1 MKVTQE
7 KLPASQIGLEIEISP
22 DMSKQVYERVVQRFT
37 REANIPGFRKG
48 KVPRHIL
55 IQRLGAM
62 RLKATALEDLVQ
74 DGLKE
79 ALKQE
84 NIEAIGNYQLR
95 SSFDELI
102 EQYEPGKALTFSAA
116 VDVQPEVTLKAYTG
130 LTLQAEEVTYDASR
144 VDTVLEDYR
153 KRMATLVPVEGRAAQ
168 VGDVAVV
175 DYEGRYK
182 NDAGDLEDV
191 PGGSAQDFQ
200 VDLGEG
206 RFIEGFIDGIVG
218 MSAGETKEISVK
230 FPADYP
236 QEAIAGRDAL
246 FSVTLK
252 EIKEKEL
259 PELDDDFAQDVSEF
273 ETLAELRES
282 LEKRYREEAE
292 NKTRGNKE
300 QAVLNALV
308 ECVEAELPETL
319 VLREVDYMLTQ
330 TAMQLSNQGMD
341 IKQLFNQDT
350 IPQLRERSRPEAILR
365 LKRTLALGE
374 VAKKESLEVD
384 AAAVD
389 ARVKEV
395 LEQYKG
401 QEQEIDADQLRAVT
415 EEDLLKEKILTWL
428 IEKSTVELV
437 PEGTLSKV
445 AEADDAEEPSDTEEN
460 AAE

>member
-22 DMSKQVYERVVQRFT
+22 DLSKQVYERVVQRFI

-55 IQRLGAM
+55 VQRLGTL

-95 SSFDELI
+95 SSFDELL

-116 VDVQPEVTLKAYTG
+116 VDVQPEVTLKTYTG
-130 LTLQAEEVTYDASR
+130 LSLQAEEVAYDAGR

-175 DYEGRYK
+175 DYAGRYK
-182 NDAGDLEDV
+182 NDAGEFEDV
-191 PGGSAQDFQ
+191 PGGAAQDFQ

-218 MSAGETKEISVK
+218 MSAGETKEIDVK

-236 QEAIAGRDAL
+236 QETIAGRDAQ
-246 FSVTLK
+246 FTVTLK
-252 EIKEKEL
+252 EVKEKEL

-292 NKTRGNKE
+292 KKTRGNKE

-319 VLREVDYMLTQ
+319 ILREVDYMLTQ

-350 IPQLRERSRPEAILR
+350 IPQLRDRSRPEAVLR

-374 VAKKESLEVD
+374 VAKKESIEVE
-384 AAAVD
+384 ATAVD
-389 ARVKEV
+389 ARVQEV
-395 LEQYKG
+395 LEQYKN
-401 QEQEIDADQLRAVT
+401 QSQEIDVDQLRAVT
-415 EEDLLKEKILTWL
+415 EEDMLKEKILTWL
-428 IEKSTVELV
+428 IEQSTIELV
-437 PEGTLSKV
+437 PEGTLSK
-445 AEADDAEEPSDTEEN
+445 AAEEEAEE
-460 AAE
+460 ASETDETPAE

>member
-236 QEAIAGRDAL
+236 QETIAGRDAL

-445 AEADDAEEPSDTEEN
+445 AEADDAEEPSDNEEN

>member
-236 QEAIAGRDAL
+236 QETIAGRDAL

>member
-22 DMSKQVYERVVQRFT
+22 DLSKQVYERVVQRFI

-55 IQRLGAM
+55 VQRLGTL

-95 SSFDELI
+95 SSFDELL

-116 VDVQPEVTLKAYTG
+116 VDVQPEVTLKTYTG
-130 LTLQAEEVTYDASR
+130 LSLQAEEVAYDTGR

-175 DYEGRYK
+175 DYAGRYK
-182 NDAGDLEDV
+182 NDAGEFEDV
-191 PGGSAQDFQ
+191 PGGAAQDFQ

-218 MSAGETKEISVK
+218 MSAGETKEIDVK

-236 QEAIAGRDAL
+236 QETIAGRDAQ
-246 FSVTLK
+246 FTVTLK
-252 EIKEKEL
+252 EVKEKEL

-292 NKTRGNKE
+292 KKTRGNKE

-319 VLREVDYMLTQ
+319 ILREVDYMLTQ

-350 IPQLRERSRPEAILR
+350 IPQLRDRSRPEAVLR

-374 VAKKESLEVD
+374 VAKKESIEVE
-384 AAAVD
+384 ATAVD
-389 ARVKEV
+389 ARVQEV
-395 LEQYKG
+395 LEQYKN
-401 QEQEIDADQLRAVT
+401 QSQEIDVDQLRAVT
-415 EEDLLKEKILTWL
+415 EEDMLKEKILTWL
-428 IEKSTVELV
+428 IEQSTIELV
-437 PEGTLSKV
+437 PEGTLSKAAEEE
-445 AEADDAEEPSDTEEN
+445 AEAASETEETP
-460 AAE
+460 AE

>member
-22 DMSKQVYERVVQRFT
+22 DLSKQVYERVVQRFI

-55 IQRLGAM
+55 VQRLGTL

-95 SSFDELI
+95 SSFDELL

-116 VDVQPEVTLKAYTG
+116 VDVQPEVTLKTYTG
-130 LTLQAEEVTYDASR
+130 LSLQAEEVAYDTGR

-175 DYEGRYK
+175 DYAGRYK
-182 NDAGDLEDV
+182 NDAGEFEDV
-191 PGGSAQDFQ
+191 PGGAAQDFQ

-218 MSAGETKEISVK
+218 MSAGETKEIDVK

-236 QEAIAGRDAL
+236 QETIAGRDAQ
-246 FSVTLK
+246 FTVTLK
-252 EIKEKEL
+252 EVKEKEL

-292 NKTRGNKE
+292 KKTRGNKE

-319 VLREVDYMLTQ
+319 ILREVDYMLTQ

-350 IPQLRERSRPEAILR
+350 IPQLRDRSRPEAVLR

-374 VAKKESLEVD
+374 VAKKESIEVE
-384 AAAVD
+384 ATAVD
-389 ARVKEV
+389 ARVQEV

-401 QEQEIDADQLRAVT
+401 QSQEIDVDQLRAVT
-415 EEDLLKEKILTWL
+415 EEDMLKEKILTWL
-428 IEKSTVELV
+428 IEQSTIELV
-437 PEGTLSKV
+437 PEGTLSK
-445 AEADDAEEPSDTEEN
+445 AAAEEAEEASETEETP
-460 AAE
+460 AE

>member
-22 DMSKQVYERVVQRFT
+22 DMSKQVYERVVQRFI

-55 IQRLGAM
+55 VQRLGTL

-74 DGLKE
+74 DSLKA

-95 SSFDELI
+95 SSFDELL

-116 VDVQPEVTLKAYTG
+116 VDVQPEVTLKTYTG
-130 LTLQAEEVTYDASR
+130 LTLQAEEVTYDAGR

-153 KRMATLVPVEGRAAQ
+153 KRMATLVPVEGRPAQ
-168 VGDVAVV
+168 SGDVAVV
-175 DYEGRYK
+175 DYAGRYK
-182 NDAGDLEDV
+182 NDAGEFEEV
-191 PGGSAQDFQ
+191 PGGTAQDFQ

-218 MSAGETKEISVK
+218 MSAGETKEIDVK

-236 QEAIAGRDAL
+236 QETIAGRDAQ
-246 FSVTLK
+246 FTVTLK
-252 EIKEKEL
+252 EVKEKEL

-292 NKTRGNKE
+292 KKTRGNKE

-319 VLREVDYMLTQ
+319 ILREVDYMLTQ

-350 IPQLRERSRPEAILR
+350 IPQLRDRSRPEAVLR

-374 VAKKESLEVD
+374 VAKKESIEIE
-384 AAAVD
+384 ATAVD
-389 ARVKEV
+389 ARVQEV

-401 QEQEIDADQLRAVT
+401 QAQEIDVDQLRAVT
-415 EEDLLKEKILTWL
+415 EEDMLKEKILTWL
-428 IEKSTVELV
+428 IEQSTVELV
-437 PEGTLSKV
+437 PEGTLSKAAAEE
-445 AEADDAEEPSDTEEN
+445 AEASSETEETP
-460 AAE
+460 AE

>member
-22 DMSKQVYERVVQRFT
+22 DLSKQVYERVVQRFI

-55 IQRLGAM
+55 VQRLGTL

-95 SSFDELI
+95 SSFDELL

-116 VDVQPEVTLKAYTG
+116 VDVQPEVTLKTYTG
-130 LTLQAEEVTYDASR
+130 LSLQAEEVAYDTGR

-175 DYEGRYK
+175 DYAGRYK
-182 NDAGDLEDV
+182 NDAGEFEDV
-191 PGGSAQDFQ
+191 PGGAAQDFQ

-218 MSAGETKEISVK
+218 MSAGETKEIDVK

-236 QEAIAGRDAL
+236 QETIAGRDAQ
-246 FSVTLK
+246 FTVTLK
-252 EIKEKEL
+252 EVKEKEL

-292 NKTRGNKE
+292 KKTRGNKE

-319 VLREVDYMLTQ
+319 ILREVDYMLTQ

-350 IPQLRERSRPEAILR
+350 IPQLRDRSRPEAVLR

-374 VAKKESLEVD
+374 VAKKESIEVE
-384 AAAVD
+384 ATAVD
-389 ARVKEV
+389 ARVQEV
-395 LEQYKG
+395 LEQYKN
-401 QEQEIDADQLRAVT
+401 QSQEIDVDQLRAVT
-415 EEDLLKEKILTWL
+415 EEDMLKEKILTWL
-428 IEKSTVELV
+428 IEQSTIELV
-437 PEGTLSKV
+437 PEGTLSKTAEEE
-445 AEADDAEEPSDTEEN
+445 AEAASETEETP
-460 AAE
+460 AE